1 MSAEGAR
8 DVVPVAPLPTTVGL
22 HGNVSVFD
30 PTQEEWGEYTERLVY
45 YFTANVITSQ
55 TKQRAVLLNAVGL
68 STYRLLKTLASPAQV
83 TDLTFE
89 QIVERAKKHF
99 NPKPSPIVKRF
110 EFNTRQQD
118 EGESVAVFVAELR
131 KIAQYCDYGDV
142 LSDML
147 RDRVVCGLANKA
159 VQRRLLQEPT
169 LTFEK
174 ALEVALAAE
183 TAARD
188 SRLQT
193 TITVNGNP
201 LTMEVVTGA
210 SVSIINRTTFDRIR
224 NGQSTLDLNES
235 NVRLSTYTGEP
246 IEVEGSTIVQVE
258 HNDQSLSLPLIV
270 TKGDGPTLLGRDWLL
285 LLRLDWHNI

>member
-1 MSAEGAR
+1 MTAEGAR
-8 DVVPVAPLPTTVGL
+8 DAVPVAPLPTTVGL
-22 HGNVSVFD
+22 HRNVSVFD
-30 PTQEEWGEYTERLVY
+30 PAQEEWGEYTERLVY
-45 YFTANVITSQ
+45 YFTANEITAQ
-55 TKQRAVLLNAVGL
+55 TKQRAILLNAVGP

-110 EFNTRQQD
+110 EFNTRRQE

-147 RDRVVCGLANKA
+147 RDHVVCGLANKA

-174 ALEVALAAE
+174 ALEVAVAAE
-183 TAARD
+183 SAARD
-188 SRLQT
+188 SRRLAQLL
-193 TITVNGNP
+193 IR
-201 LTMEVVTGA
+201 A
-210 SVSIINRTTFDRIR
+210 IR
-224 NGQSTLDLNES
+224 N
-235 NVRLSTYTGEP
+235 R
-246 IEVEGSTIVQVE
+246 I
-258 HNDQSLSLPLIV
+258 HPLEY
-270 TKGDGPTLLGRDWLL
+270 
-285 LLRLDWHNI
+285 